1 MQGAGHYTLCDKHGV
16 RMEHGL
22 DYEYLV
28 STSNVL
34 LFGINIK
41 CIQKIEFEF
50 MQYTQFIPMS
60 VVIMSCAI
68 KVRHEWWLK
77 LATIMI
83 VDSY

>member
-1 MQGAGHYTLCDKHGV
+1 MCGFCSSGLNTCHNVGGGHYTLCDKHDV

-22 DYEYLV
+22 DYEYIV

-50 MQYTQFIPMS
+50 I
-60 VVIMSCAI
+60 
-68 KVRHEWWLK
+68 
-77 LATIMI
+77 
-83 VDSY
+83 

>member
-1 MQGAGHYTLCDKHGV
+1 MYGFCSSGLNTCHNVGVGHYTMCDKHGV

-22 DYEYLV
+22 DYEYIV

-50 MQYTQFIPMS
+50 M
-60 VVIMSCAI
+60 
-68 KVRHEWWLK
+68 
-77 LATIMI
+77 
-83 VDSY
+83 

>member
-1 MQGAGHYTLCDKHGV
+1 MCGFCSSGLNTCHNVGGHYTLCDKHGV

-22 DYEYLV
+22 DYEYIV

-50 MQYTQFIPMS
+50 M
-60 VVIMSCAI
+60 
-68 KVRHEWWLK
+68 
-77 LATIMI
+77 
-83 VDSY
+83 